1 MPFDRASARHHRR
14 ADQSP
19 TDAQSA
25 ERRRLLLFS
34 ASYLIVW
41 LVGWHVSTL
50 IESGEIASLWFL
62 PAGLRFFCLLTLGWT
77 GVLIELATQSI
88 FTVLQIAT
96 QPSASVSNLFSTH
109 TLWRLF
115 YQFGMLAAYALV
127 ALPLRRRMRDGW
139 DFTRPAHG
147 TLFIAAALAASSL
160 AALAGTLSLIQL
172 GVIAPQ
178 QFQTTFPPWLIGDF
192 IAIITLTPLL
202 LARLWPRLEN
212 YLWQGRWER
221 RRKKKR
227 PASGES
233 DRQTL
238 LIVSSALLLFA
249 APWQLGMN
257 LDFPLLTLL
266 LLAPLTAVGLRCG
279 QRGTLLAVPLLAC
292 GLTLRVALFD
302 QQHLALHY
310 PVVMVAVAL
319 VGLWFGSVVERLSR
333 SEAARSVSERSFRAT
348 FDQAATGIAMIAPD
362 GRILRANRALCEIVG
377 YSHDEL
383 QRKTVADVSHPA
395 DIDIDIGR
403 VWQLLS
409 GKRQN
414 YTQEKRYRRRDGS
427 FVWIRLSVSLVR
439 RSDGSA
445 DYFVAVIEDIQSRKE
460 AELALQASEAILK
473 QAQRLAGI
481 GNWRWEPHSGEHSWS
496 PEVYLI
502 FGRDPALP
510 PLDHADLKRCFTAQS
525 WADLSAAVET
535 CLAQGTPY
543 VCDAEFVRSDG
554 THCWITARGQA
565 VRAADGTIAA
575 LNGTVQDITLLKQT
589 TQALRE
595 INTGLEQ
602 RVVQRTAELN
612 AALAESQA
620 SRQRLQ
626 VEIEQHQR
634 TERRLRSVQTTLNR
648 ATKIAALG
656 AWSVELVDLEVAANN
671 PITWSAEMYQ
681 LMDFS
686 PEELPSPTLER
697 IFTRIHPDDR
707 PALMNITFS
716 ELFARRAWQSEYRL
730 LLDDGRVRL
739 LAESAEVVFDEQGQ
753 PTSIHGA
760 VKDITEQRQTEARLD
775 QYRNHLEEM
784 IAERTAKL
792 AIAGAE
798 QRRLNRALRLLSDC
812 NNALVRAA
820 DEQQLLGELCRLVV
834 DSGGYLMGW
843 VGFVEHDAQK
853 SVRPV
858 AHSADPFGVLNQM
871 HISWDAER
879 DIGRG
884 PTGTAIRTATTQI
897 CQDCQTSADLLPWRG
912 AAITYGVQ
920 SVIALPI
927 IVDQQVLGTFML
939 YSAAAQAFNA
949 DEVAVLEELSA
960 NLAYGL
966 QALRARRQIEAHQQH
981 LEERVAQR
989 TREIASLNE
998 DLAEKA
1004 AAAEAASRA
1013 KSTFLSTMSHEIRTP
1028 LNAVIGLSGLLADS
1042 MLTRSQ
1048 RDYSDKI
1055 QLAARAL
1062 AALIDD
1068 ILDFSRIEAGAMRL
1082 EPAPFSLDVI
1092 LRTAAAVLS
1101 VGTRDKPI
1109 EALFDVAPGIPD
1121 RLVGDA
1127 MRVQQILINLIGNA
1141 VKFTEAG
1148 EITVSVR
1155 CLAQSATQVTL
1166 QFCVRDTGIGIPRE
1180 QLKPIFEAFAQA
1192 HSSTNRLYGGTGLG
1206 LTISERLAMLMGSR
1220 IEVASVEGSGSEI
1233 GFAVTL
1239 QRADETLASESADSL
1254 PGLRVLIIDDQPQAR
1269 AVLSR
1274 AGAAFGWQTSAVD
1287 SARAGLEELRQS
1299 AAAGRDYDLLLV
1311 DWKMPEMDGIEMLRR
1326 AKQTPEIR
1334 LPLVVLMVPTFALE
1348 QAVAASDDVYIDSL
1362 LSKPATPLGLLAA
1375 VQRAHS
1381 GDAVGSLPPPGQPS
1395 RRLAGMR
1402 LLVAEDNDLNQLVV
1416 EQMLTRAGAEVV
1428 IAANGQAAVDALR
1441 APNAHFDALLM
1452 DIQMPVMDGYTATR
1466 IIRDEL
1472 GRRELPIIAVSAYA
1486 RPEDYEKSRRNGMTA
1501 HIVKPIDV
1509 DELLD
1514 IVGGQS
1520 RADAGDEPSD
1530 VAATISPPPVELP
1543 GVDVG
1548 AALKAFGGDRQKY
1561 ASILRQFVA
1570 VHANDIAEAQRLF
1583 EHGDRQRAASLVHD
1597 LCGMASMVR
1606 AMEMA
1611 HLAAA
1616 AEGAIGKEDQVP
1628 GLLEELKAAMDA
1640 LAQSIDQ
1647 IDALGAEN

>member
-1 MPFDRASARHHRR
+1 MPFNRAPAWRRNGADR
-14 ADQSP
+14 SP
-19 TDAQSA
+19 TAAQSG
-25 ERRRLLLFS
+25 ERRRLLLFG
-34 ASYLIVW
+34 AGYLIAW
-41 LVGWHVSTL
+41 LAGRHVGTL
-50 IESGEIASLWFL
+50 VENGSVASLWFL
-62 PAGLRFFCLLTLGWT
+62 PAGLRFFCLLTLGWS
-77 GVLIELATQSI
+77 GVLLELATQSFFI
-88 FTVLQIAT
+88 VLRTTT
-96 QPSASVSNLFSTH
+96 QPGGTIADLFTND
-109 TLWRLF
+109 TLWRF
-115 YQFGMLAAYALV
+115 VYQFGMVAAYALV
-127 ALPLRRRMRDGW
+127 ALPLRRRVSDGW

-147 TLFIAAALAASSL
+147 TLFIAAALAASIL
-160 AALAGTLSLIQL
+160 AALAGTVSLVQL
-172 GVIAPQ
+172 GVIAPT
-178 QFQTTFPPWLIGDF
+178 QFPAVFPAWLIGDF

-202 LARLWPRLEN
+202 LVRLWPRLEY
-212 YLWQGRWER
+212 YLRQGRWER
-221 RRKKKR
+221 RRKKR
-227 PASGES
+227 QNRSSA

-238 LIVSSALLLFA
+238 LIVLSALLLFA
-249 APWQLGMN
+249 IPWQLELT

-279 QRGTLLAVPLLAC
+279 QRGTLLAVPLLDS
-292 GLTLRVALFD
+292 GLMLLVAIFD
-302 QQHLALHY
+302 QQHQALHY
-310 PVVMVAVAL
+310 QVVMIAVAL
-319 VGLWFGSVVERLSR
+319 VGLWFGSAVERLSR
-333 SEAARSVSERSFRAT
+333 SEAARSASERSFRAT
-348 FDQAATGIAMIAPD
+348 FDQAAAGIAMIAPD
-362 GRILRANRALCEIVG
+362 GRILRANQALCEIVG
-377 YSHDEL
+377 YSHKAL
-383 QRKTVADVSHPA
+383 QGRAVAEITHPDDL
-395 DIDIDIGR
+395 DIDLGR

-409 GKRQN
+409 GKRHS
-414 YTQEKRYRRRDGS
+414 YVQEKRYWRHDGG
-427 FVWIRLSVSLVR
+427 FVWIKLTVSLVR

-445 DYFVAVIEDIQSRKE
+445 DYFVVLVEDIQIRKE

-473 QAQRLAGI
+473 EAQRLAGV
-481 GNWRWEPHSGEHSWS
+481 GHWRWERHSDAHSWS
-496 PEVYLI
+496 PEINRIL
-502 FGRDPALP
+502 GRAPASP
-510 PLDHADLKRCFTAQS
+510 PLAYADLKRCFTADS
-525 WADLSAAVET
+525 WAELGTAIET
-535 CLAQGTPY
+535 CLVQGTPY
-543 VCDAEFVRSDG
+543 ACDVELVRSDG
-554 THCWITARGQA
+554 TPCWVTARGQA
-565 VRAADGTIAA
+565 LRTADGAIVG
-575 LNGTVQDITLLKQT
+575 LNGTVQDITLLKQSA
-589 TQALRE
+589 QALRE
-595 INTGLEQ
+595 INAGLEQ

-612 AALAESQA
+612 AALEESQA

-626 VEIEQHQR
+626 VEIEHHRHTEQR
-634 TERRLRSVQTTLNR
+634 LHSVQITLNR
-648 ATKIAALG
+648 ATRIAALG
-656 AWSVELVDLEVAANN
+656 AWSVELLDLEVADNN

-681 LMDFS
+681 LMGYA
-686 PEELPSPTLER
+686 PNELPVPTLER
-697 IFTRIHPDDR
+697 FFARVHPDDR
-707 PALMNITFS
+707 QALMNFTVA
-716 ELFARRAWQSEYRL
+716 ERVAKRAWQSEYRL
-730 LLDDGRVRL
+730 LLENGRVRL
-739 LAESAEVVFDEQGQ
+739 LAESAEVVFDEQDR

-760 VKDITEQRQTEARLD
+760 VKDITLQRQTEARLD

-784 IAERTAKL
+784 VAERTAKL
-792 AIAGAE
+792 ALAGAE

-820 DEQQLLGELCRLVV
+820 DEQQLLNELCRLVV

-843 VGFVEHDAQK
+843 VGFVEHDTQK

-858 AHSADPFGVLNQM
+858 AHSTDPFGVLEQLR
-871 HISWDAER
+871 ISWDTEQ
-879 DIGRG
+879 DVGRG
-884 PTGTAIRTATTQI
+884 PTGRAIRTATTQI
-897 CQDCQTSADLLPWRG
+897 SQNCQTSADILPWRG

-927 IVDQQVLGTFML
+927 IVDRQVLGAFML
-939 YSAAAQAFNA
+939 YSAAPQAFNA

-966 QALRARRQIEAHQQH
+966 QALRARRQIAAHQQQ

-989 TREIASLNE
+989 TREIAALND

-1013 KSTFLSTMSHEIRTP
+1013 KSAFLSTMSHEIRTP

-1042 MLTRSQ
+1042 ALTRSQ

-1055 QLAARAL
+1055 RLAAQAL
-1062 AALIDD
+1062 ASLIDD

-1082 EPAPFSLDVI
+1082 EPAPFSLEAI
-1092 LRTAAAVLS
+1092 LRTAAVVLS

-1127 MRVQQILINLIGNA
+1127 MRVQQILINLVGNA
-1141 VKFTEAG
+1141 VKFTETG
-1148 EITVSVR
+1148 EIAVIVR
-1155 CLAQSATQVTL
+1155 SLEQSATQVTL
-1166 QFCVRDTGIGIPRE
+1166 QFCVRDTGIGIPHE

-1206 LTISERLAMLMGSR
+1206 LTISERLASLMDSH
-1220 IEVASVEGSGSEI
+1220 IEVSSVEGGGSEI

-1239 QRADETLASESADSL
+1239 QRASETSAAAVDTL
-1254 PGLRVLIIDDQPQAR
+1254 PGLRVLVIDDQPQAR
-1269 AVLSR
+1269 ALLCR

-1287 SARAGLEELRQS
+1287 GADAGLAELRRS

-1311 DWKMPEMDGIEMLRR
+1311 DWKMPETDGIEMLRQ

-1334 LPLVVLMVPTFALE
+1334 LPLVVLMVPTFELE

-1362 LSKPATPLGLLAA
+1362 LSKPTTPLGLLEA

-1381 GDAVGSLPPPGQPS
+1381 GDAAGSLPPPKPPS

-1416 EQMLTRAGAEVV
+1416 EQVLTRAGAEVV
-1428 IAANGQAAVDALR
+1428 IAANGRAAVDALR
-1441 APNAHFDALLM
+1441 APNAAFDALLM
-1452 DIQMPVMDGYTATR
+1452 DLQMPVMDGYTAAR

-1486 RPEDYEKSRRNGMTA
+1486 RPEDYEKSRCSGMA
-1501 HIVKPIDV
+1501 GHIVKPIDV

-1514 IVGGQS
+1514 IVVGQA
-1520 RADAGDEPSD
+1520 RIDAADEPD
-1530 VAATISPPPVELP
+1530 DPAATMSPPPVELP
-1543 GVDVG
+1543 GVDVA

-1583 EHGDRQRAASLVHD
+1583 AEGDRRRAASLVHD

-1616 AEGAIGKEDQVP
+1616 AEGAIGREDQVP
-1628 GLLEELKAAMDA
+1628 ELLAELKATMSA
-1640 LAQSIDQ
+1640 LALSIDK
-1647 IDALGAEN
+1647 IDALGADS